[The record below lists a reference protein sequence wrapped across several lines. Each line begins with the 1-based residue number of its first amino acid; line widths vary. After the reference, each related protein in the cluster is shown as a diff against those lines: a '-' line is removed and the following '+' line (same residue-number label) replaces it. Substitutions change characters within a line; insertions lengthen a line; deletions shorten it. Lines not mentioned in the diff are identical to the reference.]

1 MHGPNESTPKPKCLK
16 PPNPFSFP
24 SSLSLS
30 LSLLTTMKKLLNYCT
45 SCSWCNYNGISRFLL
60 YSTETL
66 PYSASKETLYGRI
79 TIAGD
84 PRVSIV
90 QILDQWVREGRG
102 IEQGEL
108 RKIIRQLRNY
118 KRYKHALEIS
128 EWMSDK
134 TYLDLLPGD
143 VAVQL
148 DLISK
153 VRGLEQAEKYFHNI
167 PNTSRVFQVYGALLN
182 CYAHAKSLDKAEAI
196 MQKMRDLGFSRT
208 SLSYNA
214 MLKLYSQMGKDEKL
228 DFLMAEMEEKGIS
241 CDKFTFNIRL
251 NAYAA
256 ASDIEG
262 MEKLLMKM
270 EVYPLFSIDWNAYV
284 VAANGY
290 LKVGL
295 VEKALAML
303 KKSEQL
309 ITIKTR
315 RLAYEILL
323 SMYATA
329 GKKDEVYRIW
339 NLYKKIGRVYNMS
352 YLCMVSALVKLDDLD
367 GAEKILVEWEAE
379 NKYFDFRVPN
389 LLVSAYCRK
398 GLFVEAESIVSRL
411 IESGKEPNASTW
423 DRLAFGYHKYN
434 QMAKAVETMKKA
446 ILASQPGWKPN
457 SVILASCLEY
467 LKGKEDVEAAEE
479 LISLLGERG
488 HFSTDMHNKLVDN
501 IKNGN
506 PEPKILDQMAGDD
519 QPLEGEKLG
528 GMEFKLSEESGSEA
542 TVN

>member
-1 MHGPNESTPKPKCLK
+1 
-16 PPNPFSFP
+16 
-24 SSLSLS
+24 
-30 LSLLTTMKKLLNYCT
+30 MKKLLDYCT
-45 SCSWCNYNGISRFLL
+45 SRSWCNYNGISRVLL
-60 YSTETL
+60 CSTETL
-66 PYSASKETLYGRI
+66 TYSATKETLYGRI

-84 PRVSIV
+84 TRVSIV
-90 QILDQWVREGRG
+90 QILDQWVREGRC
-102 IEQGEL
+102 IKRGEL
-108 RKIIRQLRNY
+108 RKIIAQLRNY
-118 KRYKHALEIS
+118 ERYKDALECNWSVRSGGELDKPQPKIS

-134 TYLDLLPGD
+134 PYLDLLPGD

-167 PNTSRVFQVYGALLN
+167 PNTSRVFRVYGTLLN

-196 MQKMRDLGFSRT
+196 MQKMRDLGFARSF
-208 SLSYNA
+208 SYNA

-262 MEKLLMKM
+262 MEKLLSKM
-270 EVYPLFSIDWNAYV
+270 EVYPSFTIDWIAYV
-284 VAANGY
+284 IAANGY

-315 RLAYEILL
+315 RRAYEILL

-329 GKKDEVYRIW
+329 GKKDEVYRIL
-339 NLYKKIGRVYNMS
+339 NLYKKIGRVYNTN
-352 YLCMVSALVKLDDLD
+352 YLCMVSALFKLDDHD

-379 NKYFDFRVPN
+379 KKYFDFRVPY
-389 LLVSAYCRK
+389 LLGSAYCRK
-398 GLFVEAESIVSRL
+398 DLFVEAESIVRRL
-411 IESGKEPNASTW
+411 IESRKEPNASTW
-423 DRLAFGYHKYN
+423 DRLAFGYHKSN

-457 SVILASCLEY
+457 GVILASCLEY
-467 LKGKEDVEAAEE
+467 LNGKEDVEAAEE

-488 HFSTDMHNKLVDN
+488 HFSTEMHNKLVDN

-528 GMEFKLSEESGSEA
+528 GMEFKLSEKSGSEA